1 MNLNALTSRH
11 KKYGVLVII
20 LTPLVVSFL
29 LSVCLGYRIL
39 INTSASLPHTFYL
52 TNPTQKQINRGDY
65 IAFTHPISDKVI
77 VKRVLGV
84 SGDVIRQTDNLILIN
99 GQVLTLK
106 AKRSNGTPLTP
117 LRASIVTEE
126 TVFVSGSHKDSFDSR
141 YEEFG
146 LVPLVQ
152 VRGRV
157 WPIF

>member
-11 KKYGVLVII
+11 KKYGVLVIM
-20 LTPLVVSFL
+20 LTPLLVSFL

-52 TNPTQKQINRGDY
+52 TNPAQKQINRGDY
-65 IAFTHPISDKVI
+65 IAFTHPISDTVI

-84 SGDVIRQTDNLILIN
+84 SGDVIAQTDSRQLIN
-99 GQVLTLK
+99 GRVLNLK
-106 AKRSNGTPLTP
+106 SKRSNGTPLTP
-117 LRASIVTEE
+117 VRTQTVTEG

-152 VRGRV
+152 IRGRV
-157 WPIF
+157 WPVF